1 MIPSYHPTG
10 KPKVSHL
17 GVLLTALLLCKMKVT
32 STVQVVGTET
42 YKHLDYDPN
51 KNNTQ

>member
-1 MIPSYHPTG
+1 MTIPSYPPTG

-17 GVLLTALLLCKMKVT
+17 GVLLTALLCKMKET